1 MIGALWTGISGLS
14 SHQAALDNEANN
26 IANVNTIGYK
36 STRIAFADQV
46 YQNRIGKGSKVLD
59 AEKIY
64 EQASTKKTGVS
75 YDIALKGD
83 GFITVTDRNNGGGT
97 AETYYTRAGNL
108 RMGDNGTLQDANG
121 NEVQG
126 WVLSNIDPDADVVT
140 TNPNITIFT
149 TDYTKLVGSQ
159 IIKHGTY
166 IETIAAKT
174 TDYNTTAQGDSHQ
187 VFAGAGYNTESGKI
201 SDIQELQRAYK
212 EALQKYKEHPDG
224 ASATSVAQVTYID
237 FEDKAGGHLAD
248 ENDSISVY
256 INNKEYTQQFD
267 TSYENT
273 MKKLADQ
280 ITEKIP
286 GIKVYTA
293 DATAAHNE
301 STADADVASGIL
313 KIESLIPGEP
323 FIVSNVL
330 THSGIVEVNGTILTA
345 DGVDAVEGTGLGA
358 LESVRDAL
366 SQAVSGK
373 QRDVYL
379 PNDLFTLT
387 PSTTTLSADAQFDYQ
402 ITIWDN
408 DAKQNVT
415 IPTAGPLTL
424 GTPYASGSDALT
436 NMANMVTAINSDPE
450 LSLYLNASIVNN
462 ALVIE
467 TKDSNF
473 DVEFSGVLD
482 ETAGPL
488 GLIEKNAT
496 HSGREGAGAEFIEMV
511 TRIDQTS
518 SKDSL
523 QLRLD
528 TLGISDTAFGDFSVD
543 ANGVIT
549 IRQDGVDYA
558 IGQISIAMF
567 NNNRGLE
574 SIGNNLLRKT
584 NESGDPIY
592 SLNNAKAANVENKYL
607 ELSGADLSKSLV
619 NLMVFQRG
627 FEANAKSITTSDEL
641 LNTLINLK
649 R

>member
-1 MIGALWTGISGLS
+1 MIGALWTGISGLA

-36 STRIAFADQV
+36 ATRIAFADQV

-97 AETYYTRAGNL
+97 SETYYTRAGNL

-126 WVLSNIDPDADVVT
+126 WVLSSIDPDADVVT

-149 TDYTKLVGSQ
+149 SDYTKLVSSR
-159 IIKHGTY
+159 IINHGTY

-174 TDYNTTAQGDSHQ
+174 TDYNNTAKGDSHQ
-187 VFAGAGYNTESGKI
+187 IFAGAGYNTESGKI
-201 SDIQELQRAYK
+201 SDIQELQKAYAA
-212 EALQKYKEHPDG
+212 ALQKYQEDPDG

-237 FEDKAGGHLAD
+237 FEDKAAGHLAD
-248 ENDSISVY
+248 DNDFISVY
-256 INNKEYTQQFD
+256 INNKRYTQQFD

-273 MKKLADQ
+273 MKKLADKL
-280 ITEKIP
+280 TEAIP
-286 GIKVYTA
+286 GIKVYTV

-301 STADADVASGIL
+301 STADADVASGVL
-313 KIESLIPGEP
+313 KIESLIPGQP

-330 THSGIVEVNGTILTA
+330 TTSGQTEINGTVLTS
-345 DGVDAVEGTGLGA
+345 DGVAAVEGSGLGA
-358 LESVRDAL
+358 LESIRDAL
-366 SQAVSGK
+366 SEAVSGK
-373 QRDVYL
+373 QRDVFL
-379 PNDLFTLT
+379 PSDLFTLT
-387 PSTTTLSADAQFDYQ
+387 PSTTTLSADAGFDYRV
-402 ITIWDN
+402 TIWDN

-424 GTPYASGSDALT
+424 GPYLTGTDALT
-436 NMANMVTAINSDPE
+436 NMADIVTQINGDPE

-482 ETAGPL
+482 ETSGPL

-511 TRIDQTS
+511 TKIDQTS

-543 ANGVIT
+543 SNGVIT

-592 SLNNAKAANVENKYL
+592 SLNNAKAADVENKYV